1 MRLAQPDGR
10 SCGAASL
17 VMARR
22 SVEASYAA
30 KTSDQPAFA
39 REVQRLHRQ
48 ITSLVDS
55 AGGLHLPWLRAIGT
69 PPWAVAREMR
79 LITGN
84 AYDVNACMAR
94 DPWPWVSLA
103 SEANP
108 VVVFVG
114 NRLAPRHVVLAL
126 TVITDADD
134 SAEAA
139 WTYEPASGQM
149 RLIRRPLW
157 QEGRLGLAGWNKTWF
172 VIAPQGPHSPA

>member
-55 AGGLHLPWLRAIGT
+55 AGGLQVPWLRAIGT

-84 AYDVNACMAR
+84 AYDVNACNAFGQSVNPAPTAR
-94 DPWPWVSLA
+94 ICSACSYTWASYPPWRKAIATHNPAIPPPMMIMGSVGELINFRIRCWLVWFHQQRNLTRFFI
-103 SEANP
+103 NP
-108 VVVFVG
+108 V
-114 NRLAPRHVVLAL
+114 
-126 TVITDADD
+126 
-134 SAEAA
+134 
-139 WTYEPASGQM
+139 GQ
-149 RLIRRPLW
+149 
-157 QEGRLGLAGWNKTWF
+157 F
-172 VIAPQGPHSPA
+172 